1 MNTKKDHYITQTFIE
16 GIDNDTDETISE
28 KKKLLNNITANSQ
41 TYRTEN
47 FSNQATSLWP
57 IHTS

>member
-47 FSNQATSLWP
+47 FSNQATSL
-57 IHTS
+57 